1 MAHDALAAHARDELG
16 ISDLTTARPVQ
27 AAFASAGTF
36 AIGAAMPLVTALVT
50 PRTALIPVVIATS
63 ILFLALLGGFGA
75 HAGGAPVMKAAFRVT
90 FWGALAMGLDGWRGR
105 IIWGCRLTRLSDSAF
120 ERFRILSMLTA
131 APVRLF
137 PVTERTPLAVATR
150 PKPDRPR
157 DGDD

>member
-1 MAHDALAAHARDELG
+1 MEPSLARQVADQLMAHDALAAHARDELG

-63 ILFLALLGGFGA
+63 IPFLALLGGFGA

-90 FWGALAMGLDGWRGR
+90 FGDRSRWDSRRAWVRYSGRPTDAVFRNSIQRCLSLAIDRCER
-105 IIWGCRLTRLSDSAF
+105 STGCR
-120 ERFRILSMLTA
+120 
-131 APVRLF
+131 
-137 PVTERTPLAVATR
+137 
-150 PKPDRPR
+150 
-157 DGDD
+157 